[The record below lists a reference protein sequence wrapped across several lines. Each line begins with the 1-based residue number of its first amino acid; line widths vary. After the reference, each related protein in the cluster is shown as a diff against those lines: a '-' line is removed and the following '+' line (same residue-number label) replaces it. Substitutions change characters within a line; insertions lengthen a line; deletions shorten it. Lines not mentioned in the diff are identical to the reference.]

1 MLWMKLIKL
10 ISWRDSLPH
19 RPPHPHIKKIEKLSQ
34 LAPPSTLEKSSRQY
48 SLAYARHSCLKY
60 ALFQDTCV
68 KKLFIE
74 LWLLLL
80 FRTFVWIQWAECGLA
95 EHFHRA
101 RGGVGGEG
109 LCAVCCVVLCA
120 DGAVC
125 CVVLCGAVWCCVLC
139 AAVWWCVLC
148 VVWCCVLS
156 AAWCGAVWRGA
167 PNYPQLPHF
176 RSHCAHTPRHKISV
190 SIFISHKIS
199 AKHAICAVEDTGVQR
214 EHPLKSAAA
223 ISICLTSFISQTM
236 FSWCALDVK
245 KCDLGTQ
252 SISSMYVVSINGPRY
267 PKSVTVF
274 AKNIF
279 QKDGGEGHSTFGSV
293 ETVVR
298 MTLFSSLNVL

>member
-1 MLWMKLIKL
+1 MCEEIIHWALIVVV
-10 ISWRDSLPH
+10 ISDLCLNPMGRVWTCRA
-19 RPPHPHIKKIEKLSQ
+19 LS
-34 LAPPSTLEKSSRQY
+34 PRQG
-48 SLAYARHSCLKY
+48 RCGGRGPVC
-60 ALFQDTCV
+60 CV
-68 KKLFIE
+68 LRGAVCWWCCV
-74 LWLLLL
+74 LCG
-80 FRTFVWIQWAECGLA
+80 TVWCCVVLCAVCCC
-95 EHFHRA
+95 
-101 RGGVGGEG
+101 VV
-109 LCAVCCVVLCA
+109 LCAVCCV
-120 DGAVC
+120 
-125 CVVLCGAVWCCVLC
+125 
-139 AAVWWCVLC
+139 
-148 VVWCCVLS
+148 VLS

-214 EHPLKSAAA
+214 EHPLKSAAE

-252 SISSMYVVSINGPRY
+252 SISSMYVVSMNGPRY